1 MVSVGFSI
9 SDSICIIPKVV
20 EYSHERL
27 LVFHGSF
34 LKDLFREDL
43 NHEEQYTNRL
53 APLPFLISKNEESL
67 LRKKIL
73 YEG

>member
-1 MVSVGFSI
+1 MVSAGFSI
-9 SDSICIIPKVV
+9 SDSICVISKVV

-43 NHEEQYTNRL
+43 NHEEQYTNRV

-67 LRKKIL
+67 LCKIL